1 MTCNASNGFTPVTVW
16 KPHHINDFLDH
27 VWSCVCGKKPWVR
40 DGLRK
45 LFVFKRS
52 KVSNSPWKPRED
64 QDVGKVWELYLS
76 GVSEK
81 VKLTEDQIYLVESVR
96 VIHWGLTGNEMLH
109 SNHSLYLYSILPSS
123 CIKYKLESNSEH
135 LITYL
140 EYGSPDKQVRTFFFK
155 SDLNCFLSRVYDLK
169 TGGTFFFQL

>member
-1 MTCNASNGFTPVTVW
+1 MEWLQTQGTSRQPSMTCNTSNEFTPVTVW

-27 VWSCVCGKKPWVR
+27 VWFKDGGSVCGKKRWVR

-81 VKLTEDQIYLVESVR
+81 VKLTEYRIYLVESVR

-109 SNHSLYLYSILPSS
+109 FQPFALLLQYSSFFLYQIQVGKQFWASDYLPW
-123 CIKYKLESNSEH
+123 
-135 LITYL
+135 
-140 EYGSPDKQVRTFFFK
+140 VRK
-155 SDLNCFLSRVYDLK
+155 PW
-169 TGGTFFFQL
+169 